1 MYSTNVQQNAF
12 LRSGG
17 FLHRAL
23 TDASAVVLNV
33 ENLLVPVQSRLA
45 TATISNLPASIEIDY
60 VRVYQAVDDPKHMLG

>member
-1 MYSTNVQQNAF
+1 MGSCTVLMYSKMRFYGVGV
-12 LRSGG
+12 SC
-17 FLHRAL
+17 